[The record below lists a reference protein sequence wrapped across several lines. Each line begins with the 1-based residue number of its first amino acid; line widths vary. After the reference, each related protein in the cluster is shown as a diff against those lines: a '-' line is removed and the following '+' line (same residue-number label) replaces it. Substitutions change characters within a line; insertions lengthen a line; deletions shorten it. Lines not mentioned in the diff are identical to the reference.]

1 MRAIVA
7 GYNNMGCEGLEA
19 LIRNGYEV
27 AAVFTYTDSPDETIW
42 FSSVAEVAARHN
54 IPVYTPDNI
63 NHPLWV
69 EKIRELKPDVLFSFY
84 YRDILSAAILEI
96 PASGCFN
103 LHGSLL
109 PKYRGRVPTNWAII
123 NGETETGVTLH
134 AMTTGIDDGDI
145 LAQEKVAIAAD
156 DTALTLSNKQVAA
169 AHDML
174 DAALPAIKAGKLT
187 GTPQNNAEASLFWWP
202 HGGRR
207 RHRLGAVCHRST

>member
-19 LIRNGYEV
+19 LIRNGFEV
-27 AAVFTYTDSPDETIW
+27 VAVFTYTDDPEETIW

-54 IPVYTPDNI
+54 IPVYTPDDI

-69 EKIRELKPDVLFSFY
+69 EKIREVKPDVIFSFY
-84 YRDILSAAILEI
+84 YRDILSAAILDI

-134 AMTTGIDDGDI
+134 VMTPGIDDGDI
-145 LAQEKVAIAAD
+145 VGYIVFR
-156 DTALTLSNKQVAA
+156 NRC
-169 AHDML
+169 HG
-174 DAALPAIKAGKLT
+174 I
-187 GTPQNNAEASLFWWP
+187 ASLLEILKRLVP
-202 HGGRR
+202 LLEILILLTQSVVQEDISIRR
-207 RHRLGAVCHRST
+207 QCGLSMRCFHHVYHFSGVLRG